1 MTIVVLVV
9 EDKSKR
15 RLVFNDT
22 TEIITTLRQYM
33 AIDLNAIS
41 SDSFLD
47 RFYRTSSH
55 EAIQIT
61 NSTNEE

>member
-33 AIDLNAIS
+33 AIDLNAFS
-41 SDSFLD
+41 SDSFFL
-47 RFYRTSSH
+47 R
-55 EAIQIT
+55 
-61 NSTNEE
+61 